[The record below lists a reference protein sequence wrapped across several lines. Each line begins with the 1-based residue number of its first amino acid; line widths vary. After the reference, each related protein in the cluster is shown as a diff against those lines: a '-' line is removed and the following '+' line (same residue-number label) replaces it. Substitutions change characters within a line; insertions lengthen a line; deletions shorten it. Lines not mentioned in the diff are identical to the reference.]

1 MPEGPEIRRAADT
14 VSDALVGRKTLEVR
28 FAAEHLERY
37 EEQLTGLK
45 VIAVDTRGKAM
56 LTRFENGLAIYSHNQ
71 LYGRWH
77 TGPTYVYPETKRQL
91 RLAIHNRKMSAL
103 LYSASE
109 IDVLTPDEV
118 TTHPFLSRLGP
129 DVLSNRTTAELI
141 LSRLCDKRF
150 HRRRLG
156 NILTDQSFVAGLGNY
171 LRCEILFIVGIHPE
185 LRPFDCTNQQLRE
198 LSEVIITL
206 PRQSYTTRG
215 ITNDLDQAKG
225 MISKGSSFEDARFY
239 LFRRDGKPCYHCGRL
254 IIKSSTGGQACYTCP
269 NCQSK

>member
-1 MPEGPEIRRAADT
+1 MGSRVT
-14 VSDALVGRKTLEVR
+14 
-28 FAAEHLERY
+28 
-37 EEQLTGLK
+37 
-45 VIAVDTRGKAM
+45 AVDTRGKAM
-56 LTRFENGLAIYSHNQ
+56 LTRFDNGLAIYSHNQ

-77 TGPTYVYPETKRQL
+77 TGPAYVYPETKRQL

-109 IDVLTPDEV
+109 IEVLTPDEE

-129 DVLSNRTTAELI
+129 DVLSNRTTTELVI
-141 LSRLCDKRF
+141 SRLCDKRF

-185 LRPFDCTNQQLRE
+185 QRPYDCTRKQLSKLAE
-198 LSEVIITL
+198 TITAL
-206 PRQSYTTRG
+206 PRQSYTTSG
-215 ITNDLDQAKG
+215 ITNNLKQAKE
-225 MISKGSSFEDARFY
+225 MMSNGSSFEHARFY
-239 LFRRDGKPCYHCGRL
+239 LFRRDGKPCYHCGKK
-254 IIKSSTGGQACYTCP
+254 IIKSRAGGQACYTCP